1 MEKGFIAAA
10 FFVLGIT
17 TGILVYYGAAGVRE
31 RRRKKRELQERR
43 RFQRIEELQ
52 SGLMEEK
59 REELA
64 KIRHDFNNQLAAA
77 YRLIEQGERDSARGL
92 LDHMRDRIS
101 ANREYQY
108 CGNAI
113 VDAVIIEKEAVC
125 REWHIPLSLELEIYE
140 EQNIEPAHL
149 CSVFSN
155 LLDNAIRECAKVVQE
170 GRKAV
175 ISIKL
180 VQEGTALSADTTE
193 ALSAGVLG
201 ARRSTELVER
211 IAESAE
217 QQVEALRQLT
227 QGMEQIS
234 NVVQTNAATAEKS
247 ASSAS
252 ELLEQ
257 AHDLKGSVQTFR
269 LRQY

>member
-155 LLDNAIRECAKVVQE
+155 LLDNGIQAAKECVPKNRYLRVWASRKGDYLHVKAENPMPE
-170 GRKAV
+170 GA
-175 ISIKL
+175 
-180 VQEGTALSADTTE
+180 
-193 ALSAGVLG
+193 
-201 ARRSTELVER
+201 
-211 IAESAE
+211 
-217 QQVEALRQLT
+217 
-227 QGMEQIS
+227 
-234 NVVQTNAATAEKS
+234 
-247 ASSAS
+247 
-252 ELLEQ
+252 
-257 AHDLKGSVQTFR
+257 QTFPEKEKR
-269 LRQY
+269 YGHVILREIASIYEGEFWTRQEEGVYTACISLLAVKEH